1 MADRLITIGIRKY
14 LVKQPR
20 TKRFK
25 KAAGYIRN
33 RVAHYTKLKEE
44 DVKISRELN
53 SRIMKHYSKS
63 MVPVKLNVKIDG
75 GKALVSEFGVAAKK
89 DAAAPET
96 KAKGGARKQKAAAA
110 EPKQKEN
117 GKESPAKAAKKPSPK
132 KETG

>member
-33 RVAHYTKLKEE
+33 RVAHYTKLREE
-44 DVKISRELN
+44 DVKISKELN
-53 SRIMKHYSKS
+53 SRIMKHYSKT

-75 GKALVSEFGVAAKK
+75 GKAMVSEFGVAAKK
-89 DAAAPET
+89 DAAVPET
-96 KAKGGARKQKAAAA
+96 KAKGGRKQKAAPA

-132 KETG
+132 KESG